1 VHRPD
6 DAGEPALNVAETTGG
21 DGGGRGFRRLL
32 EALGL
37 TSGRA
42 PAPEPATDRS
52 TQLSEHRT
60 SLSLTRTFMAAERTL
75 MAWMRTSLSMISFGF
90 TLVKVLEA
98 LETERGATTG
108 WFGRSWSPTTLGV
121 TLISIG
127 TGALVVAV
135 IQHRQ
140 ILVDLGRQGLVRGW
154 SLALTVSTF
163 VAVLGVFAFGS
174 LVLKF

>member
-1 VHRPD
+1 MA
-6 DAGEPALNVAETTGG
+6 DATGG
-21 DGGGRGFRRLL
+21 DGGSRGFRRML

-37 TSGRA
+37 ASGRA
-42 PAPEPATDRS
+42 AAPASPPAATDHA

-60 SLSLTRTFMAAERTL
+60 SLSLTRTLMAAERTL

-98 LETERGATTG
+98 LEAERGATTG